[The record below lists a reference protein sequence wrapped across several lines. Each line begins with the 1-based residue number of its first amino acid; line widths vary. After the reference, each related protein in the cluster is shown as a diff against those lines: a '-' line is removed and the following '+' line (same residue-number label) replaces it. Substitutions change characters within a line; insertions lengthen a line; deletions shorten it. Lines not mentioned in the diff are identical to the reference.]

1 MKKLIMYCLCL
12 HDNFFKILKKIHYKP
27 VGLGSNYFLGDHLRD
42 NVGKNISFKNKYYGE
57 YTFHYWFWKNMLNKL
72 KDNSWVGFC
81 AYRRFWANNK
91 NLTSDQISKK
101 VNLSNFNKFVLK
113 EPMEEWKNYDTI
125 LGEEMFIEKNI
136 KLSKVIKNGGI
147 NVLIKHFMPFVQN
160 KSNLKFHFDTF
171 HGCGKID
178 KAINLLDK
186 KDKNDFNEFLNKR
199 RSFNRGNMFICKSKN
214 IMNQYYKSVF
224 KWLKKCEDIFSF
236 KDGNYGETR
245 IYAFL
250 AERYL
255 SFWFNKY
262 SNCLTWPIFYFD
274 TQLIK
279 KNEM

>member
-1 MKKLIMYCLCL
+1 MYCLCL

-27 VGLGSNYFLGDHLRD
+27 VGLGSNYFLGDHLKD

-81 AYRRFWANNK
+81 TYRRFWANNK
-91 NLTSDQISKK
+91 NLMSDQISKK
-101 VNLSNFNKFVLK
+101 INLSNFNKFVLK
-113 EPMEEWKNYDTI
+113 GPKEEWKNYDTI
-125 LGEEMFIEKNI
+125 LGEEIFIERNI

-147 NVLIKHFMPFVQN
+147 KVLIKHIIPFIQN
-160 KSNLKFHFDTF
+160 NSNLKFHFDTF
-171 HGCGKID
+171 HGYGKID

-186 KDKNDFNEFLNKR
+186 KDKNDFNEFLNSR
-199 RSFNRGNMFICKSKN
+199 RSFNRGNMFICKSKK
-214 IMNQYYKSVF
+214 IMDQYYKSVF
-224 KWLKKCEDIFSF
+224 KWLKKCENIFNF
-236 KDGNYGETR
+236 KDGSYGETR

-255 SFWFNKY
+255 SYWFKKY
-262 SNCLTWPIFYFD
+262 SNSLTWPIFYYD